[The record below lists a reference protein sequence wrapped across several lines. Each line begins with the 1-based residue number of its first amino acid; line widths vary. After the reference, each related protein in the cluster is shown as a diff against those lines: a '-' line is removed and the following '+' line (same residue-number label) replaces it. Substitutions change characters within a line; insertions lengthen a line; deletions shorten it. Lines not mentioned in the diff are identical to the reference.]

1 MTLYHSSIKWF
12 ETSFRK
18 PIPKGLPS
26 SYIQLQIL
34 SDLFVAHLDEAA
46 NAEKKQEFIVL
57 LNPNQIFE
65 KTSECLAINQYMT
78 YYQAQ

>member
-12 ETSFRK
+12 EINFRK

-34 SDLFVAHLDEAA
+34 ADLFVAHLDEAA
-46 NAEKKQEFIVL
+46 IAADDL
-57 LNPNQIFE
+57 
-65 KTSECLAINQYMT
+65 
-78 YYQAQ
+78 QANDPHNLSIT

>member
-12 ETSFRK
+12 EINFRK

-34 SDLFVAHLDEAA
+34 SDLFVAHLNEAA
-46 NAEKKQEFIVL
+46 KAAEELVIDT
-57 LNPNQIFE
+57 PW
-65 KTSECLAINQYMT
+65 
-78 YYQAQ
+78 

>member
-12 ETSFRK
+12 EISFRK

-34 SDLFVAHLDEAA
+34 SDLFVAHLNEAA
-46 NAEKKQEFIVL
+46 KAAEELIIDT
-57 LNPNQIFE
+57 PW
-65 KTSECLAINQYMT
+65 
-78 YYQAQ
+78 

>member
-46 NAEKKQEFIVL
+46 VAETNSFVIIIWCNL
-57 LNPNQIFE
+57 ITGHP
-65 KTSECLAINQYMT
+65 
-78 YYQAQ
+78 